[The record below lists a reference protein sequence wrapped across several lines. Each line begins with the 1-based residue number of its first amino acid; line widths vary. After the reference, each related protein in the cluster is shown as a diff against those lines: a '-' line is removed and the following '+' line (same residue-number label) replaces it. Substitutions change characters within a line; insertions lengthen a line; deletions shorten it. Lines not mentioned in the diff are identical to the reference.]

1 MAADPLKE
9 QLEAW
14 GRATATRFAVNED
27 GPSQGDNVLA
37 NPMLARQRE
46 LGMRS
51 RLKREKEREIVGRS
65 GEDRRRFMAKKMA
78 EGDGVDGKP
87 TRLRL
92 GLVPMWAVD
101 PIPSRNDADRP
112 RDLPQAR
119 VDIGIPDEL
128 TWVERA
134 YIQLRRQHP
143 LRALCFHEEFCTPG
157 SQDAKAA
164 RVQKAYGGRL
174 SKWQYRLELQRAID
188 WVQGSRAA

>member
-14 GRATATRFAVNED
+14 GRATATRFAV
-27 GPSQGDNVLA
+27 
-37 NPMLARQRE
+37 
-46 LGMRS
+46 
-51 RLKREKEREIVGRS
+51 
-65 GEDRRRFMAKKMA
+65 
-78 EGDGVDGKP
+78 
-87 TRLRL
+87 
-92 GLVPMWAVD
+92 
-101 PIPSRNDADRP
+101 NDADRP

-174 SKWQYRLELQRAID
+174 SKWQYRRELQRAID